1 MSKHQLW
8 NELGNI
14 YINSGAFE
22 EAIQAYRKSIEISPD
37 FGWAYNNMAL
47 AYMRL
52 GQPEI
57 SIPYYQRSIELLSEF
72 KDKAV
77 AWHRMGNSY
86 QVMDD
91 IENAVLAFQRAVN
104 LDLDNTSYR
113 HDLAVAKAEYAY
125 EEEEIEEAEA
135 LAVEKE
141 TPEMIVEDKETET
154 FDVTIAEEESV
165 EQGEYSSWIEKTIEK
180 IADKVLKKKTAAF
193 EYETIVFPEGV
204 APEEAVAELMTLVE
218 GHSLDAL
225 LSVDEEL
232 AEKET
237 GIEEFSELE
246 IEEQAVEIPLSEEED
261 LEEDSSIEL
270 PVLEN
275 EADEATEELAD
286 ENSDDVEML
295 EPETL
300 GTEVEEEAEVAV
312 VEEETR
318 EEEQIEVVQRS
329 ASPIPAAIAKDLIP
343 AFAAVQDEELDA
355 SLQSLMSEISQEI
368 DIEENGRK
376 VELFEEDT
384 FFEAEQEEEFSD
396 DFAEVAEEAVTEV
409 VDEAVAEVV
418 DEAVAEVAEEEAVEA
433 VAEVAEE
440 AVAEVVDEAVAEV
453 AEEEAVETVA
463 EEAVAEV
470 VEETIEE
477 EAEEAVAE
485 VVEEA
490 VAEVVEEAVAEVVE
504 EAVAEVAE
512 ETVAEEAVEVVVAEA
527 VAVVRKEESLFNKI
541 ISGNGN
547 GNGDGNGNGNGSA
560 SGISSARVWSE
571 LGNVF
576 YKEGIFDGAQI
587 AYKKAIELDDKFGLA
602 FNNLALLHVQDGK
615 YEEAVQLY
623 ETSISLIEN
632 STAQAVSWN
641 NLGNAHRALKAY
653 EEAEKAYR
661 KADDLVGE
669 KIAIEN
675 LTRYGLL
682 DDTSAS

>member
-225 LSVDEEL
+225 LSVEEEL

-237 GIEEFSELE
+237 GIEELPELE

-300 GTEVEEEAEVAV
+300 GTEAEEEAEVAV

-463 EEAVAEV
+463 
-470 VEETIEE
+470 
-477 EAEEAVAE
+477 
-485 VVEEA
+485 
-490 VAEVVEEAVAEVVE
+490 EEAVAEVVE